1 MLNQANNNQR
11 RLVSKP
17 GNLTKAERGRRD
29 LTRLPALYRNEI
41 KRAHDPG
48 IVGYMKNWMQ
58 PQNLGYLVAFLRL
71 GFIVQYVGENL
82 CRCVQV
88 ADDERSLL
96 FLAKHTESLHA
107 AGGRMQLFPYTV
119 VVDSGLFAYQNNM
132 VPTEPGTWMPFAHPV
147 EDVQV
152 HGVEVA

>member
-1 MLNQANNNQR
+1 
-11 RLVSKP
+11 
-17 GNLTKAERGRRD
+17 
-29 LTRLPALYRNEI
+29 
-41 KRAHDPG
+41 
-48 IVGYMKNWMQ
+48 MKNWMQ

-96 FLAKHTESLHA
+96 FLANNRVEES
-107 AGGRMQLFPYTV
+107 AGLNADVSVHGGCH
-119 VVDSGLFAYQNNM
+119 SGLFAYQNNM
-132 VPTEPGTWMPFAHPV
+132 VPTEPGTWMPFAHAV
-147 EDVQV
+147 EGVHV

>member
-1 MLNQANNNQR
+1 M
-11 RLVSKP
+11 
-17 GNLTKAERGRRD
+17 
-29 LTRLPALYRNEI
+29 
-41 KRAHDPG
+41 
-48 IVGYMKNWMQ
+48 
-58 PQNLGYLVAFLRL
+58 GYLVAFLRL

-119 VVDSGLFAYQNNM
+119 VVDADLFAFQNNM
-132 VPTEPGTWMPFAHPV
+132 VHEEAGARIPFSQPV
-147 EDVQV
+147 ETVQLQSM
-152 HGVEVA
+152 EVA